1 MAYLFHVGHIIK
13 VQMNMNIKKSY
24 MFKLDYQIISGNLME
39 LRIGK
44 L

>member
-1 MAYLFHVGHIIK
+1 MAYVFQVGHIIK
-13 VQMNMNIKKSY
+13 VHMNMNAKKSY
-24 MFKLDYQIISGNLME
+24 MFELDYQIISGNLME

>member
-1 MAYLFHVGHIIK
+1 MAYLVHVGHITK
-13 VQMNMNIKKSY
+13 VHMSMNIKKSY
-24 MFKLDYQIISGNLME
+24 KFELDYQTISGNLME